1 MLLTNCEREFLAA
14 FIHEAT
20 TDPFKGPATEELHRH
35 DIYYT
40 DLSHLLAAYYQES
53 GSDQGDLGDKKVAT
67 LPPCPWVNRETAS
80 RRDHEVEVE
89 LERASS
95 RSPEH
100 RKSRRTN
107 G

>member
-20 TDPFKGPATEELHRH
+20 TDPFQGPATEELHWR

-40 DLSHLLAAYYQES
+40 DLPHLLAAYYQES
-53 GSDQGDLGDKKVAT
+53 GSGQDDLGGRKVAA
-67 LPPCPWVNRETAS
+67 LPPCPWVDREAAT
-80 RRDHEVEVE
+80 RRDHEVEGE
-89 LERASS
+89 LERASEQPVSS
-95 RSPEH
+95 R
-100 RKSRRTN
+100 